1 MDEEYLGIFIF
12 IVVGIVFVG
21 GGLITSRLVRP
32 NRPNEEKNTT
42 YECGED
48 PIDNSW
54 GNFNIRFYLIA
65 LIFVVFEAEIIF
77 LFPWATV
84 FADKEIIAQT
94 NGLWGWYSLAEVF
107 IFIAILALG
116 LAYVWKKGYLDWDK
130 PETKVPTHDSNVPEE
145 LYQNIN
151 KKYS

>member
-1 MDEEYLGIFIF
+1 MNEEYLGIFIF
-12 IVVGIVFVG
+12 IAVGVVFVA
-21 GGLITSRLVRP
+21 GGLFTAMLVRP
-32 NRPNEEKNTT
+32 NRPNEQKNTT
-42 YECGED
+42 YESGED
-48 PIDNSW
+48 PIGNSW
-54 GNFNIRFYLIA
+54 SNFNIRFYLVA
-65 LIFVVFEAEIIF
+65 LIFIIFEAEIIF

-84 FADKEIIAQT
+84 FADKEIITQT

-116 LAYVWKKGYLDWDK
+116 LAYVWKKGYLDWDR
-130 PETKVPTHDSNVPEE
+130 PEVKVAKQDSKVPED